1 MRIKRC
7 IKRIGVMIGAVV
19 LALAMGIGAL
29 AAGDADID
37 LSKTGKLKI
46 KLDVKQGDIPV
57 TITEVTFTIYQVQ
70 EWVDDNGT
78 PALQW
83 LDEYQ
88 EIGAEIGDLL
98 TLHKNDAASGLNDA
112 AKKLYDYIEENGKTG
127 ISKTS
132 SDGSNYVAFDG
143 LALGTYLV
151 VWTNQPKQYK
161 EVEPFLVF
169 VPWWDGET
177 DVWQYE
183 LTAYPKTEP
192 LPQET
197 PGPTPTPGPKETP
210 RPEETPE
217 PESTPAVASTPSPTP
232 TPSPSSSPGPA
243 LSPANSLPQTGT
255 LQWPI
260 PVLAG
265 LGIVLF
271 LAGLIINSS
280 SKKKAKSENAE
291 KSGKGQGKF
300 LIILGPVMIAGGL
313 GLLLYNNW
321 DSDRAAEASE
331 NMLIQIEEKEE
342 AEVSEEI
349 TEEGIASLEIDGY
362 QCMGVIEIPVLDITL
377 PVIKE
382 LSYPGL
388 KVAPCRYVG
397 DVEDNSLIVAAHN
410 YPRHFGNIYLLSPGD
425 EVIFSDVEGN
435 VYDYEVTKIEVL
447 DGTAVEEMQE
457 GDWDLTLFTCT
468 YGGKSRI
475 TVRCNVQSEI

>member
-37 LSKTGKLKI
+37 LSRTGKLKI
-46 KLDVKQGDIPV
+46 KLDVKQGDIPI

-70 EWVDDNGT
+70 EWTVDGGT
-78 PALQW
+78 PDLQW
-83 LDEYQ
+83 LAEYQ

-98 TLHKNDAASGLNDA
+98 ALHKSDAASGLNDA
-112 AKKLYDYIEENGKTG
+112 AKKLYDHIEENGKTG

-161 EVEPFLVF
+161 EVDPFLVF

-177 DVWQYE
+177 GSWQYE
-183 LTAYPKTEP
+183 LTAYPKAEP

-217 PESTPAVASTPSPTP
+217 PESTPAVASTPLPTP
-232 TPSPSSSPGPA
+232 TPTPTPELNPSKR
-243 LSPANSLPQTGT
+243 LPQTGT

-271 LAGLIINSS
+271 LAGLIINRS
-280 SKKKAKSENAE
+280 SKK
-291 KSGKGQGKF
+291 KF

-331 NMLIQIEEKEE
+331 NMLLQIEEKEE

-397 DVEDNSLIVAAHN
+397 DVEDNSLIVATHN

-447 DGTAVEEMQE
+447 DGTAVEEMEE